1 VKKVRGTRFLSIGQN
16 KKHLPSD
23 FRRSI
28 DALHRISFVFILPRF
43 SYMVAALYKQLRA
56 VFLPPQFYFSPCCIT
71 FVAFNLLYYK

>member
-1 VKKVRGTRFLSIGQN
+1 MKKVRGARFLSIGQN

-43 SYMVAALYKQLRA
+43 PYMIAA
-56 VFLPPQFYFSPCCIT
+56 ID
-71 FVAFNLLYYK
+71 

>member
-1 VKKVRGTRFLSIGQN
+1 MKKVRGARFLSIGQN

-43 SYMVAALYKQLRA
+43 SYMVAA
-56 VFLPPQFYFSPCCIT
+56 ID
-71 FVAFNLLYYK
+71 